1 MSYFNQDLYGGW
13 AGAPTFDDASPG
25 LGPSEATS
33 ASMIEAQMAAKYA
46 PTPLERARA
55 KAYLKR
61 WRTINP
67 AGYAKASRGKKKFMQ
82 DKYGRRAIRT
92 NPAYKSIVWEAWNR
106 FPRDDVGNAS
116 VYFGDISLTQD
127 QVTAL
132 QTGAR
137 ARGASAFLN
146 FAKGLRRGLPDETKL
161 AMARAG
167 LNVSQIA
174 GYLWRSAADKPTAAA
189 AEAVG
194 AAVPS
199 SPEGRTMINHAIS
212 QLTAVLNTGQFLGDV
227 DVPPGFLAQP
237 AQSLASRVSSWLM
250 PARR

>member
-13 AGAPTFDDASPG
+13 AGAPTFDEGSPG

-61 WRTINP
+61 WRTRNP
-67 AGYAKASRGKKKFMQ
+67 AGYATASRGKKKYML
-82 DKYGRRAIRT
+82 DTYGRRAIRT

-106 FPRDDVGNAS
+106 FPRQDVGNAS
-116 VYFGDISLTQD
+116 VYFGDISLTPQ

-146 FAKGLRRGLPDETKL
+146 FAKGLRRGLTDEHKL
-161 AMARAG
+161 AIAEAG
-167 LNVSQIA
+167 LNVSQVA
-174 GYLWRSAADKPTAAA
+174 GYLWRSADPKPTAAA
-189 AEAVG
+189 AEAAG
-194 AAVPS
+194 TAVPATE
-199 SPEGRTMINHAIS
+199 EGQRMINHAVT
-212 QLTAVLNTGQFLGDV
+212 QLTAMLNTGQFLDR
-227 DVPPGFLAQP
+227 DVPPGYLVRP
-237 AQSLASRVSSWLM
+237 APSLASRVGSWLM
-250 PARR
+250 PVRR

>member
-13 AGAPTFDDASPG
+13 VGAPTFDDRSPG
-25 LGPSEATS
+25 PDPDAATS
-33 ASMIEAQMAAKYA
+33 ENMIEAQMAAKYA
-46 PTPLERARA
+46 PNPLDRARA

-67 AGYAKASRGKKKFMQ
+67 VGYAAASRGKKKFMQ

-106 FPRDDVGNAS
+106 FPRDDAGNAS
-116 VYFGDISLTQD
+116 VYFGDISLTPE

-146 FAKGLRRGLPDETKL
+146 FAKGLRRALPDETKL
-161 AMARAG
+161 AMARSG
-167 LNVSQIA
+167 LNVSQVA
-174 GYLWRSAADKPTAAA
+174 GYLWRSAPVKPTAAA
-189 AEAVG
+189 AEAAG
-194 AAVPS
+194 AAVPTTQDG
-199 SPEGRTMINHAIS
+199 EAMINHAIA
-212 QLTAVLNTGQFLGDV
+212 QLRAMLNTGQFLEGV
-227 DVPPGFLAQP
+227 AAPPGYLVAP
-237 AQSLASRVSSWLM
+237 APSLASRVGSWWK
-250 PARR
+250 R

>member
-25 LGPSEATS
+25 PGPRDATS
-33 ASMIEAQMAAKYA
+33 ANMIEAQMAAKYA
-46 PTPLERARA
+46 PTSLERARA

-61 WRTINP
+61 WRTFNP
-67 AGYAKASRGKKKFMQ
+67 AGYATASRGKKKYMQ
-82 DKYGRRAIRT
+82 DTYGRRAIRT

-106 FPRDDVGNAS
+106 FPREDVGNAS
-116 VYFGDISLTQD
+116 VYFGDISLTQE

-167 LNVSQIA
+167 LNVSQVA
-174 GYLWRSAADKPTAAA
+174 GYLWRSIAEKPTAAA
-189 AEAVG
+189 AEAAG
-194 AAVPS
+194 TAAAT
-199 SPEGRTMINHAIS
+199 SPEGRAMISHAIA
-212 QLTAVLNTGQFLGDV
+212 QLTAMLNTGQFLEGV
-227 DVPPGFLAQP
+227 AAPPGFLIQP
-237 AQSLASRVSSWLM
+237 APSLASRVGSWLM
-250 PARR
+250 PGRR